1 MNEQKKVQKINTNR
15 QVKVAE
21 KIIYKKNIL
30 LFQSVHIVDNRT
42 IRVSLTQTSKNDY
55 KPKNPKNYEETIELI
70 HEVGFLIL
78 FRVIKLIVFH
88 FLIENNY

>member
-1 MNEQKKVQKINTNR
+1 M
-15 QVKVAE
+15 
-21 KIIYKKNIL
+21 
-30 LFQSVHIVDNRT
+30 HIVDNRT

-88 FLIENNY
+88 FLIENND